1 MFPPT
6 PTGKM
11 LCQITGDR
19 GDGPPS
25 RYYITMPEYVRQMT
39 PRQRGAWMRKHGVAP
54 LIQGGAYSMY
64 EQMQPWA
71 VSPAGSSF
79 TAVTAASKT
88 ALSPDAF
95 MTVPANVF
103 AFVGKR
109 LWVHYAGVET
119 NVITTPGTYTFTLN
133 WGGSAG
139 TIIATTGA
147 IAPSAVVN
155 TNTLWYADF
164 FVTCRA
170 NTQAAIAQTSALTLS
185 CHGVVWSPS
194 WLVPTT
200 QAIWGSFWAPPN
212 TATPGTAFADVS
224 GLNGVQAQA
233 LTLAVTPTVTTGSIA
248 CVDAWITSVN

>member
-1 MFPPT
+1 
-6 PTGKM
+6 M

-19 GDGPPS
+19 SDGPPS
-25 RYYITMPEYVRQMT
+25 KYTFPMPEYVALMSPAERQT
-39 PRQRGAWMRKHGVAP
+39 WMRANNVVP
-54 LIQGGAYSMY
+54 SIQGGAYSMF
-64 EQMQPWA
+64 EMMQPFQMSA
-71 VSPAGSSF
+71 AGSTF

-88 ALSPDAF
+88 ALTPDTL
-95 MTVPANVF
+95 MTVPANIF
-103 AFVGKR
+103 SFVGKR
-109 LWVHYAGVET
+109 LWCHYAGVET

-139 TIIATTGA
+139 TVLQTTGA

-164 FVTCRA
+164 YIVCRA
-170 NTQAAIAQTSALTLS
+170 TGGLTTSLTLN

-200 QAIWGSFWAPPN
+200 QAIYGVNFAPPN
-212 TATPGTAFADVS
+212 TGTPGTALADVAS
-224 GLNGVQAQA
+224 LNGTTSQA

-248 CVDAWITSVN
+248 LVDGWIVSMN